1 MIYILIAIAGLM
13 TIVTT
18 YMFQSIT
25 IKKKNYRIKR
35 ALLVAVSL
43 IIYVAITFYLIQQP
57 VR

>member
-18 YMFQSIT
+18 YMFQSIS

-57 VR
+57 VH